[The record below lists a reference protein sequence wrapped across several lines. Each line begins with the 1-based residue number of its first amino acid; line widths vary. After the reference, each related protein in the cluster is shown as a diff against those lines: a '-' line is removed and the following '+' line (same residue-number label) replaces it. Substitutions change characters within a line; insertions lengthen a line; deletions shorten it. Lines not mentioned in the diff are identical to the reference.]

1 MEDRASIWRFIPHIL
16 LPLLLLVLLD
26 VAPLPHSVH
35 SGLTEGYRAKAGG
48 QVSLAV
54 IHLRRV
60 VEQQPWRSELWE
72 QIGRMEWELENKEQA
87 LLDLARA
94 RQVGSLSREGKI
106 LLAEGLEESGEEEA
120 ALRLWEDLAQAGEA
134 NERVYRHLTF
144 LYRQLGRMDQSLKAA
159 QSWQGLA
166 PQDPE
171 AAFQLGLLLSF
182 SDLEQAQAQ
191 MAKAAAI
198 DPSFAPA
205 HEGLNRAAGL
215 ILLSDD
221 PAYRSTLV
229 GRELAGL
236 GAWDLAE
243 QAFQQAV
250 AANPD
255 YAEAW
260 AFLGEAQE
268 QLGMDGLEALRRA
281 EQVNPNSVLAQ
292 ALLTLYW
299 SRAGAV
305 DQALL
310 HLQKAATIEPQRAVW
325 QIELG
330 ALTAQKGDLLAAQ
343 AYYEAAAKLEPESTQ
358 VWLEQARF
366 SLTYQ
371 VDLSGYGLSAAR
383 QAYRL
388 APEDAEVLDTM
399 GAVFLGLDDL
409 TTAERFLQQALTKD
423 SELASVHLHLGQ
435 MYLIQA
441 ESENAH
447 ESLLRAAALDAG
459 GGTGLLAQ
467 RLLELHFP

>member
-1 MEDRASIWRFIPHIL
+1 MEDRVSIWRFIPQIL
-16 LPLLLLVLLD
+16 LPLLILVLLD

-35 SGLTEGYRAKAGG
+35 SSLVEGYQARAGG
-48 QVSLAV
+48 QFSLAV
-54 IHLRRV
+54 IHLRQV
-60 VEQQPWRSELWE
+60 VEQQPWRSDLWE
-72 QIGRMEWELENKEQA
+72 QIGRMEWTLGRKEQA
-87 LLDLARA
+87 LQDLTRA
-94 RQVGSLSREGKI
+94 RQEGSLSREGRI
-106 LLAEGLEESGEEEA
+106 LLAGGLEENGQAEA
-120 ALRLWEDLAQAGEA
+120 ALRLWEELAQAGLADEQ
-134 NERVYRHLTF
+134 VYRHLTG
-144 LYRQLGRMDQSLKAA
+144 LYRQFGRLDESLLAA
-159 QSWQGLA
+159 QRWQTLA

-171 AAFQLGLLLSF
+171 AAFQLGMLLSF
-182 SDLEQAQAQ
+182 SDLEQAQAL
-191 MAKAAAI
+191 MAEAAAI
-198 DPSFAPA
+198 DPAFAPA
-205 HEGLNRAAGL
+205 QEGLKRVAGL
-215 ILLSDD
+215 LLLSDD

-281 EQVNPNSVLAQ
+281 EQTNPESVLAQ

-299 SRAGAV
+299 SRVGAV
-305 DQALL
+305 DQALI
-310 HLQKAATIEPQRAVW
+310 HLQRAADIEPQRAVW

-330 ALTAQKGDLLAAQ
+330 ALTARKGDLLSAQ
-343 AYYEAAAKLEPESTQ
+343 SYYEAAGKLEPKNTQ

-383 QAYRL
+383 EAYRL

-409 TTAERFLQQALTKD
+409 TTAERFLQQALAKD

-441 ESENAH
+441 ESEKARD
-447 ESLLRAAALDAG
+447 SLLRAAALDEG

-467 RLLELHFP
+467 RLLERHFP

>member
-1 MEDRASIWRFIPHIL
+1 M
-16 LPLLLLVLLD
+16 
-26 VAPLPHSVH
+26 
-35 SGLTEGYRAKAGG
+35 
-48 QVSLAV
+48 Q
-54 IHLRRV
+54 
-60 VEQQPWRSELWE
+60 
-72 QIGRMEWELENKEQA
+72 
-87 LLDLARA
+87 DLGRA
-94 RQVGSLSREGKI
+94 RQEGSLSHEGSI
-106 LLAEGLEESGEEEA
+106 LLAEGLEESGETEA
-120 ALRLWEDLAQAGEA
+120 ALRLWEELAQAGPADEQI
-134 NERVYRHLTF
+134 YRHLTG
-144 LYRQLGRMDQSLKAA
+144 LYRQLGRLDEALLAA
-159 QSWQGLA
+159 QRWQELA

-171 AAFQLGLLLSF
+171 AAFQLGLLLTF

-198 DPSFAPA
+198 DPAYAPA
-205 HEGLNRAAGL
+205 QEGLKRVEGL

-281 EQVNPNSVLAQ
+281 EQANPNSVLTQ

-305 DQALL
+305 DQALI
-310 HLQKAATIEPQRAVW
+310 HLQKAAAIEPQRAVW

-330 ALTAQKGDLLAAQ
+330 ALTARKGDLLAART
-343 AYYEAAAKLEPESTQ
+343 YYEAAAKLEPKNTQ

-383 QAYRL
+383 EAYRL

-399 GAVFLGLDDL
+399 GSGVFGFGRSDHRG
-409 TTAERFLQQALTKD
+409 TFLATSSYK
-423 SELASVHLHLGQ
+423 GC
-435 MYLIQA
+435 
-441 ESENAH
+441 
-447 ESLLRAAALDAG
+447 
-459 GGTGLLAQ
+459 GTGFRSLA
-467 RLLELHFP
+467 PGADVPDPGGK